1 MHTSR
6 IRIINTRPSRVWE
19 FLRFDSGMV
28 GPASTLLE
36 WSSQADVGSRDR
48 GWEGEGNGEGL
59 QERANVEGIM
69 MRAGWAANCSWRQKM
84 SYFFSSMESPHW
96 LIVAGAVLLILGFI
110 GLALF
115 GRSDASDYEV
125 ASGEEQGR
133 SEPNLAP
140 VQAGDR
146 NAKLE
151 ERKRERP

>member
-1 MHTSR
+1 
-6 IRIINTRPSRVWE
+6 
-19 FLRFDSGMV
+19 
-28 GPASTLLE
+28 
-36 WSSQADVGSRDR
+36 
-48 GWEGEGNGEGL
+48 
-59 QERANVEGIM
+59 
-69 MRAGWAANCSWRQKM
+69 M

-133 SEPNLAP
+133 SEPDLAHT
-140 VQAGDR
+140 QAGDR

-151 ERKRERP
+151 ERKRDRWASKDRSAENPLSDTPKVSDKDTR